1 MKKRLLSILFC
12 IVMIIGLMP
21 AYTFADEL
29 DEEPVATTEM
39 EAEEDFAEM
48 SVEDMPAPASAVEY
62 KIWVN
67 GEEFT
72 SDKLTINC
80 GGGTAVYDPA
90 TGNITLN
97 SAVITQ
103 VKSGYGIYSNENL
116 KMTITLNGNNSIT
129 LSDDGGIG
137 VDGDI
142 EFDGTGNLSINAG
155 GSTHDGISTMGN
167 VTIKNIE
174 MTILAPE
181 GIGIASDKKV
191 HLNNAKLKSSGLYA
205 GVDAYELYIEN
216 NCDVELASTAEN
228 CNAAFIK
235 SGNITINDSKVT
247 ATSYYP
253 GLFAGGNLKIHN
265 GDIQS
270 TSTADAAI
278 WARGDLRI
286 ESGSKVILDGQRPS
300 GCGGDFTV
308 GAVEIDAKNTNVENI
323 PAIDPA
329 PVIDSVYKLSYA
341 MAVDSEGT
349 EINLLQ
355 QADGHNHLNLYK
367 NVHFI
372 TDERVETYKI
382 PFTKTVK
389 QAGDIAPGEETFKF
403 EIFDIGNGNENS
415 YKDVTY
421 TADIKTNGKGAYDG
435 ELVISGPVSQ
445 VREFVC
451 EGFFVREVK
460 STTENW
466 TYSDVVWSV
475 MPDVSTDT
483 SESKLQIYAT
493 KAEQSDNG
501 VYYSVDHEHP
511 VERMTFENVFTL
523 NKPEDPLV
531 TYEIP
536 FTKTVKQDGNV
547 APGEE
552 IFKFE
557 IFDIGN
563 GNENNYK
570 DVTYT
575 ASVKTNG
582 KGTYDGKLVISGP
595 SSQVREFVCEG
606 FFVREVKGTTQNWT
620 YSDAVWSVMPV
631 GALDAEKN
639 GFQIYATK
647 KEQSGDSVRYM
658 IDQEQPVAQMTFE
671 NVYTLNKPEEVD
683 DPVINYEI
691 PFTKTVKQDGNIAPG
706 EETFKFEIFN
716 IGNSNEIKYKDVT
729 YTAQIKTNGKGSYDG
744 KMVISGPASQVYEL
758 ICEGFFV
765 REVKGNTKNWTY
777 SDAVWGIMPKTD
789 LNTNTISLQIYATK
803 TEKTKDGIRY
813 TIDQKNIVNKMTFE
827 NTYTL
832 NGNLTSGSPK
842 TGDEM
847 NPVLWI
853 SILCVSGC
861 TVIAAA
867 ILLIRKKKTK

>member
-12 IVMIIGLMP
+12 IVMIIGLIP

-137 VDGDI
+137 VAGDI

-155 GSTHDGISTMGN
+155 GNTHDGISTMGN

-181 GIGIASDKKV
+181 GIGIASGQKV

-205 GVDAYELYIEN
+205 GIDAHELYIEN
-216 NCDVELASTAEN
+216 NCDVELASTA
-228 CNAAFIK
+228 
-235 SGNITINDSKVT
+235 
-247 ATSYYP
+247 
-253 GLFAGGNLKIHN
+253 
-265 GDIQS
+265 
-270 TSTADAAI
+270 DAAI

-286 ESGSKVILDGQRPS
+286 EGGSKVILDGQRPS

-308 GAVEIDAKNTNVENI
+308 GAVEIDAKNTNAENI

-355 QADGHNHLNLYK
+355 QVDGHNHLNLYK

-382 PFTKTVK
+382 PFTKIVK

-435 ELVISGPVSQ
+435 ELVINGPVSQ

-475 MPDVSTDT
+475 MPDISTDT

-552 IFKFE
+552 TFKFE

-582 KGTYDGKLVISGP
+582 KGTYDGKLVINGP
-595 SSQVREFVCEG
+595 SSQVSEFVCEG

-631 GALDAEKN
+631 GALDAEEN

-658 IDQEQPVAQMTFE
+658 IDHEQPAAQMTFE

-691 PFTKTVKQDGNIAPG
+691 PFTKTVKQNGNIAPG

-729 YTAQIKTNGKGSYDG
+729 YTAQVKTNGKGSYDG
-744 KMVISGPASQVYEL
+744 KMVISGPASQVREF

-789 LNTNTISLQIYATK
+789 LNTNTISLQINATK

-832 NGNLTSGSPK
+832 NGNLTSDSPK

-861 TVIAAA
+861 AVIAAA

>member
-48 SVEDMPAPASAVEY
+48 SVEDMPAPTSAVEY

-137 VDGDI
+137 VAGDI

-155 GSTHDGISTMGN
+155 GNTHDGISTMGN

-174 MTILAPE
+174 MTILASE
-181 GIGIASDKKV
+181 GIGIASGKKV

-205 GVDAYELYIEN
+205 GIDAHELYIEN

-228 CNAAFIK
+228 CNAAFIN

-253 GLFAGGNLKIHN
+253 GLFAGGNLKIHK

-286 ESGSKVILDGQRPS
+286 EGGSKVILDGQRPS

-308 GAVEIDAKNTNVENI
+308 GAVEIDAKNTNAENI

-355 QADGHNHLNLYK
+355 QVDGHNHLNLYK

-421 TADIKTNGKGAYDG
+421 TADIKTNGKSENLYVKAFLY
-435 ELVISGPVSQ
+435 ERLSQ
-445 VREFVC
+445 R
-451 EGFFVREVK
+451 
-460 STTENW
+460 
-466 TYSDVVWSV
+466 
-475 MPDVSTDT
+475 
-483 SESKLQIYAT
+483 L
-493 KAEQSDNG
+493 
-501 VYYSVDHEHP
+501 
-511 VERMTFENVFTL
+511 
-523 NKPEDPLV
+523 
-531 TYEIP
+531 
-536 FTKTVKQDGNV
+536 
-547 APGEE
+547 
-552 IFKFE
+552 
-557 IFDIGN
+557 
-563 GNENNYK
+563 
-570 DVTYT
+570 
-575 ASVKTNG
+575 
-582 KGTYDGKLVISGP
+582 
-595 SSQVREFVCEG
+595 
-606 FFVREVKGTTQNWT
+606 
-620 YSDAVWSVMPV
+620 
-631 GALDAEKN
+631 
-639 GFQIYATK
+639 
-647 KEQSGDSVRYM
+647 
-658 IDQEQPVAQMTFE
+658 
-671 NVYTLNKPEEVD
+671 
-683 DPVINYEI
+683 
-691 PFTKTVKQDGNIAPG
+691 
-706 EETFKFEIFN
+706 
-716 IGNSNEIKYKDVT
+716 
-729 YTAQIKTNGKGSYDG
+729 
-744 KMVISGPASQVYEL
+744 
-758 ICEGFFV
+758 
-765 REVKGNTKNWTY
+765 
-777 SDAVWGIMPKTD
+777 
-789 LNTNTISLQIYATK
+789 
-803 TEKTKDGIRY
+803 
-813 TIDQKNIVNKMTFE
+813 
-827 NTYTL
+827 
-832 NGNLTSGSPK
+832 K
-842 TGDEM
+842 TGH
-847 NPVLWI
+847 
-853 SILCVSGC
+853 
-861 TVIAAA
+861 
-867 ILLIRKKKTK
+867 IRMLYGV